1 MTKALIYMGGN
12 TKPIEVDV
20 KTIERYG
27 PYNVII
33 EATNNTIYETH
44 SSNVLFITKKEEE

>member
-27 PYNVII
+27 LHNVTI
-33 EATNNTIYETH
+33 EATNSTIYETH
-44 SSNVLFITKKEEE
+44 SSNVLFITKEE